1 MTTSSASMSTMSYED
16 ALSTSKAVQKHADK
30 YILVGACLMGTC
42 VFGLIGLPIFL
53 YGVWLLKR
61 AEDRG
66 LAVRPAMMT
75 FVGALVLMD
84 GFLNTMGWMIDVFAH
99 HSLIIRIFEMGWSL
113 LLDNGYAW
121 NFNNMWFG
129 GAAAPGEKSWEIA
142 CVFILFP
149 IRVVA
154 AWGFLQGKRW
164 GLQWLIMS
172 CWMGVFAWVGYL
184 FNMAVFWEMRF
195 VDIAA
200 PVWGWWLYDI
210 WYITPFVILP
220 YLYTINKE
228 MFSSD

>member
-1 MTTSSASMSTMSYED
+1 MTVSETSFNSYDD
-16 ALSTSKAVQKHADK
+16 ALEAAKAVQARADRL
-30 YILVGACLMGTC
+30 IVIGMGFLGTM
-42 VFGLIGLPIFL
+42 VFGLIGLPFFL
-53 YGVWLLKR
+53 RGVFILRK
-61 AEDRG
+61 AERDG
-66 LAVRPAMMT
+66 LAVRPTMMT
-75 FVGALVLMD
+75 FVGALVLID
-84 GFLNTMGWMIDVFAH
+84 GFMNTLGWMIDTFAH
-99 HSLIIRIFEMGWSL
+99 HSLIIRVFEMGWSL

-129 GAAAPGEKSWEIA
+129 GAAAPGEKAWEIA
-142 CVFILFP
+142 CTFVLFP

-154 AWGFLQGKRW
+154 AWGFLKGKRW

-172 CWMGVFAWVGYL
+172 CWMGVFVWVGYL
-184 FNMAVFWEMRF
+184 WNLTTFWEMRL

-228 MFSSD
+228 MFTSD